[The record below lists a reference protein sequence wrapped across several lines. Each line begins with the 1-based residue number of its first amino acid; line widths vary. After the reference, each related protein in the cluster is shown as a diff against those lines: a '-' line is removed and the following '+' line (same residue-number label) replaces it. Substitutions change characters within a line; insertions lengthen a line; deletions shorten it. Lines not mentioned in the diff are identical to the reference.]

1 MACHAPMGQ
10 LHLIL
15 SDPGVV
21 GSWRVQS
28 PGMLSCRLCINILCF
43 YTYCFITRA
52 PPPLLW
58 EIRVHQSQ
66 KEGRHSCWN
75 QGENKARLFLWC
87 ESLAGLGLFS
97 RDAAFC
103 FSGGWVTLTPWIIQ
117 APPPQRVHAQ
127 RVGEGQ
133 LTGSTGS
140 SSWIYNCGT
149 DSGSGFAETKWF
161 FAYKLSKGHKYLR
174 TSESSC

>member
-1 MACHAPMGQ
+1 MACHAPLGQ

-52 PPPLLW
+52 PPPLLR
-58 EIRVHQSQ
+58 EIRVHRSQ

-87 ESLAGLGLFS
+87 ESLAGLALFS

-103 FSGGWVTLTPWIIQ
+103 FSGRWVTLTPWIIQ

-127 RVGEGQ
+127 QGRGGRPADRQHWFEFMDLQLWNWFRV
-133 LTGSTGS
+133 
-140 SSWIYNCGT
+140 
-149 DSGSGFAETKWF
+149 WF
-161 FAYKLSKGHKYLR
+161 CWNQMIL
-174 TSESSC
+174 CI